1 MTYRRI
7 RIARIGTNPTVS
19 FAVRE
24 LTKYLKQ
31 MDPQLM
37 VDLMIAPAYST
48 TAEGVLWVGRDPA
61 LENLLLPVA
70 DPTRDDGIYVNVT
83 ETTGIIT
90 GVNDRSVLLAV
101 YRFLQE
107 LGCVWTGPGAEGEH
121 IPARLVENIAVSL
134 RENASLRYRGICIE
148 GIASYENI
156 HELVDF
162 LPKVGMNAYF
172 IQQVKPKHYL
182 NYWYSHQFNPNFT
195 AEPLTQADVDMMY
208 ASIEE
213 EIALRGLD
221 DQRVGHGW
229 TCYPYGVDPMLENPV
244 LEELPKEFQEDLAMI
259 DGKRKLF
266 HKDLPVYSSMCYSRK
281 SVRDKVNDCVVEYCK
296 ANPNVTTLHFWL
308 ADMAN
313 NQCECEECQKK
324 TASDW
329 YVLLLNELD
338 EKLTAANIDAK
349 MVFLLYND
357 LLWAPQEEKINN
369 PDRFILMFAPVSR
382 EYGKN
387 YGEALE
393 FNGTLPEYVRNK
405 VKLPASLAENVAHLR
420 RWQEFF
426 PGDSFMFEYYLMWA
440 HAGDLGYENVAKNI
454 YEDILCLDK
463 LGING
468 MVNVQLQ
475 RAAFPT
481 NLPLYIMG
489 KALWNKNC
497 DYEAEVARFY
507 EAAFGADGK
516 QVHEYLK
523 EISDLG
529 NLWHQTHSGSET
541 DPYGPFFKDYA
552 RLETLLAEFAPVI
565 ADRLA
570 KNGPNRNDWELLQLH
585 HHYVTQT
592 VAAAKLAEAH
602 KTEEA
607 KAVFADLK
615 TFVQNNELTLR
626 KTYDIFLNYATL
638 KQKLHLSK

>member
-7 RIARIGTNPTVS
+7 RIARIGTNQTVC

-24 LTKYLKQ
+24 LVKYLKQ

-37 VDLMIAPAYST
+37 VDLMIAPAYSAA
-48 TAEGVLWVGRDPA
+48 AEGVLWVGRDPA
-61 LENLLLPVA
+61 WEKLLLPVA
-70 DPTRDDGIYVNVT
+70 DPKRDDGIYIKTQNNA
-83 ETTGIIT
+83 GIIT

-121 IPARLVENIAVSL
+121 IPNRPVENAAVSV

-148 GIASYENI
+148 GIASFENI
-156 HELVDF
+156 YELVDF

-172 IQQVKPKHYL
+172 IQQVKPKHYM
-182 NYWYSHQFNPNFT
+182 NYWYSHQFNPNL
-195 AEPLTQADVDMMY
+195 APEPLTQTDVDQMY
-208 ASIEE
+208 TAVEE
-213 EIALRGLD
+213 EMALRGLD

-229 TCYPYGVDPMLENPV
+229 TCFPYGVDPMEEDPV
-244 LEELPKEFQEDLAMI
+244 FEELPQDFREDLAMI
-259 DGKRKLF
+259 DGERKLF
-266 HKDLPVYSSMCYSRK
+266 RSDLPVYSSLCYAKK
-281 SVRDKVNDCVVEYCK
+281 SVRDKINDYVVDYCK
-296 ANPNVTTLHFWL
+296 ANPTVTTLHFWL

-329 YVLLLNELD
+329 YVVLLNELD
-338 EKLTAANIDAK
+338 EKLTAANIDTK
-349 MVFLLYND
+349 LVFLLYND

-393 FNGTLPEYVRNK
+393 FNGKLPEYVRNK
-405 VKLPASLAENVAHLR
+405 VELPASLAENVAHLR
-420 RWQEFF
+420 NWQAFF
-426 PGDSFMFEYYLMWA
+426 QGDSFMFEYYLMWA
-440 HAGDLGYENVAKNI
+440 HAGDLGYEDVAKNI
-454 YEDILCLDK
+454 YEDIQFLGA

-481 NLPLYIMG
+481 NLPLYITA
-489 KALWNKNC
+489 KALWNVNC
-497 DYEAEVARFY
+497 DYDAEVARFY
-507 EAAFGADGK
+507 EAAFGADGAK
-516 QVHEYLK
+516 VHDYLQ
-523 EISDLG
+523 EISRLG
-529 NLWHQTHSGSET
+529 NLWYQTHSGAET
-541 DPYGPFFKDYA
+541 PLYGPFFKDYD
-552 RLETLLAEFAPVI
+552 RLEKILKDFAPVI
-565 ADRLA
+565 DARVA
-570 KNGPNRNDWELLQLH
+570 ENGPHHNDWVLLQLH
-585 HHYVTQT
+585 NHYVTQT

-607 KAVFADLK
+607 KAVFAELQK
-615 TFVQNNELTLR
+615 FVQDNELTLR

-638 KQKLHLSK
+638 KQKLHLNQ